1 MYMSCHV
8 HIHVGISQAL
18 SIHVHVH
25 AYSTYSESVLA
36 IQEKASTN
44 LFILCGKEVKS
55 TYMYHTIK
63 GTG

>member
-1 MYMSCHV
+1 MYMYMSCHV

-18 SIHVHVH
+18 SIHVH

-44 LFILCGKEVKS
+44 SFFLCGKEV
-55 TYMYHTIK
+55 
-63 GTG
+63 